1 MCTAVQG
8 GGGVQ
13 EEGGCTRGGCT
24 RGGCTSVRAAVCVQM
39 LVFVILLCASGAF
52 ARCAQ
57 VCVHKC
63 VHECFQVC
71 VCVSAR
77 VWEYSCVCVC
87 I

>member
-1 MCTAVQG
+1 M
-8 GGGVQ
+8 
-13 EEGGCTRGGCT
+13 
-24 RGGCTSVRAAVCVQM
+24 RAAVCVQM

-77 VWEYSCVCVC
+77 VWEYSCVCVYKC
-87 I
+87 VCV